1 LTKRKDTI
9 PDEVK
14 TITADELDGLV
25 QRVSQ
30 SPLSEADKRLIVSF
44 VRTVAT
50 LRALLERRSI
60 GLKSFLRKVFGVKTE
75 KRRHRKGD
83 DDASSPPDPPPGDS
97 PLPSDSGAAA
107 TPPSS
112 ATGGRPA
119 AAGKKRKGGD
129 GRNGRDDYPGAK
141 RERITHATLGPGSP
155 CPVCPDGTLA
165 ELTYDAVAYRWTGSL
180 PLQLTIYDLQ
190 RLICH
195 WCKTTFT
202 ATPPGETP
210 DATALDPSLPEIAGR
225 VEERNATPEAT
236 ASVATLRFEMGVPHY
251 RLADAQAAQGV
262 PLPPSTQVK
271 MMEPLRE
278 PAEAVFG
285 VLEKL
290 AGSGKL
296 VIPDDTHVR
305 VLDVERGK
313 VMPPEDSQA
322 ASAAKKPKELLR
334 PKKEGEEPAKGPRA
348 TTSAVISHLSDGRTI
363 CLHYTGFA
371 KAGENLAKCLA
382 HRAADMPPPLQMC
395 DALEANLPKGFAI
408 ILGNC
413 LDHARRLFYDLD
425 VYYPAAVD
433 EVLTRL
439 GRVYAFDAEAKRL
452 DLADDER
459 LAWHQLYSAPEM
471 GELWLWA
478 DGIKHGKE
486 VMPNSPLRRP
496 VNYLLKHWDE
506 LTLFLREPGVPLS
519 SAEVERLIKRC
530 IRHRKNSLQY
540 KTLRGARFGDL
551 MMSLIQT
558 CRYARQSAHAY
569 LTALVRHAS
578 AVIAAPDSWL
588 PWNYQITLATAP
600 PTPSGLQ

>member
-202 ATPPGETP
+202 ATPIGETP

-225 VEERNATPEAT
+225 VEERSATPEAT
-236 ASVATLRFEMGVPHY
+236 ASIATLRFEMGVPHY

-313 VMPPEDSQA
+313 VKPPEDYQA
-322 ASAAKKPKELLR
+322 AKPKELLR
-334 PKKEGEEPAKGPRA
+334 PKKEDEEPAKGPRA

-371 KAGENLAKCLA
+371 KAGENLAKSLA
-382 HRAADMPPPLQMC
+382 HRAAGMPPPLQMC
-395 DALEANLPKGFAI
+395 DALEANLPKGFAT

-506 LTLFLREPGVPLS
+506 LTLFLREPGAPLS

-558 CRYARQSAHAY
+558 CRYAVGPEKVAERSAQLCQRQHA
-569 LTALVRHAS
+569 A
-578 AVIAAPDSWL
+578 
-588 PWNYQITLATAP
+588 
-600 PTPSGLQ
+600 

>member
-1 LTKRKDTI
+1 MKRKDTI

-30 SPLSEADKRLIVSF
+30 SPLSDADKQLLVGF

-50 LRALLERRSI
+50 LRAILERRSI

-75 KRRHRKGD
+75 KRRRRKGD
-83 DDASSPPDPPPGDS
+83 DEPPSPPGTPPGDS
-97 PLPSDSGAAA
+97 PLPGGSGGPA
-107 TPPSS
+107 TPSS
-112 ATGGRPA
+112 STAGGSPPPA
-119 AAGKKRKGGD
+119 ESKRKGGD

-165 ELTYDAVAYRWTGSL
+165 ELTSDAVAYRWTGSL
-180 PLQLTIYDLQ
+180 PLHLTIYDLQ

-195 WCKTTFT
+195 WCKTTYT

-225 VEERNATPEAT
+225 VEERSATPEAT
-236 ASVATLRFEMGVPHY
+236 ASIATLRFEMGVPHY

-285 VLEKL
+285 LLEKL

-313 VMPPEDSQA
+313 VMPPGDSPAQ
-322 ASAAKKPKELLR
+322 SAKKPKELLR
-334 PKKEGEEPAKGPRA
+334 PKKEGEESVKGPRA

-371 KAGENLAKCLA
+371 QAGENLAKCLA
-382 HRAADMPPPLQMC
+382 HRAAGMPPPLQMC
-395 DALEANLPKGFAI
+395 DALEANLPKGFVT

-425 VYYPAAVD
+425 AYYPAAVD

-452 DLADDER
+452 GLPDDER

-478 DGIKHGKE
+478 DGIKHGKD

-506 LTLFLREPGVPLS
+506 LTLFLREPGAPLS

-558 CRYARQSAHAY
+558 CRYAGQSAHAY
-569 LTALVRHAS
+569 LAALVRHAT
-578 AVIAAPDSWL
+578 AVRAAPDSWL
-588 PWNYQITLATAP
+588 PWNYQAALATAP
-600 PTPSGLQ
+600 PASSGIQ